1 MNSYII
7 TVILSVV
14 SGVLVAIVK
23 HLMDEITKLRK
34 EKSEEEHI
42 KSEALCN
49 GVLQLLKIQII
60 EYHDKYM
67 SGENIPP
74 YVYANFDS
82 MYKAYTQLGGN
93 GTITR
98 MKEDIDK
105 LRIEK

>member
-1 MNSYII
+1 MSYLI
-7 TVILSVV
+7 TAVLSLI
-14 SGVLVAIVK
+14 SGVLAFIVK
-23 HLMDEITKLRK
+23 NLISENTKLRK
-34 EKSEEEHI
+34 EKETHDHE

-67 SGENIPP
+67 AGDNIPP

-82 MYKAYTQLGGN
+82 MYKAYKALGGN

-105 LRIEK
+105 LRVGK

>member
-1 MNSYII
+1 MNYVISAVLSII
-7 TVILSVV
+7 
-14 SGVLVAIVK
+14 SGILVAIIK
-23 HLMDEITKLRK
+23 GLIEENNKLRK
-34 EKSEEEHI
+34 EKDTKDHE

-67 SGENIPP
+67 AGDNIPP

-82 MYKAYTQLGGN
+82 MYKAYKALGGN

-105 LRIEK
+105 LRVGK

>member
-1 MNSYII
+1 MNYLI
-7 TVILSVV
+7 TAVLSVV
-14 SGVLVAIVK
+14 SGILVAIIK
-23 HLMDEITKLRK
+23 NLIDENDKLRNKKQEDEK
-34 EKSEEEHI
+34 E

-67 SGENIPP
+67 AGDNIPP
-74 YVYANFDS
+74 YVYTNFDS
-82 MYKAYTQLGGN
+82 MYKAYKALGGN

-105 LRIEK
+105 LRVGK

>member
-1 MNSYII
+1 MMNYVI
-7 TVILSVV
+7 TAVLSVV
-14 SGVLVAIVK
+14 SGVLVFLVK
-23 HLMDEITKLRK
+23 NLITENNKLRK
-34 EKSEEEHI
+34 EKETQDHE

-67 SGENIPP
+67 AGDNIPP

-82 MYKAYTQLGGN
+82 MYKAYKQLGGN
-93 GTITR
+93 GVITR

-105 LRIEK
+105 LKVGK

>member
-1 MNSYII
+1 MNY
-7 TVILSVV
+7 VISAVLSIV
-14 SGVLVAIVK
+14 SGVLVYIIK
-23 HLMDEITKLRK
+23 RLIDEIDKLRNEKKK
-34 EKSEEEHI
+34 EDHE

-67 SGENIPP
+67 AGDNIPP

-93 GTITR
+93 GVITR

-105 LRIEK
+105 LKVGK

>member
-1 MNSYII
+1 MNYVISAVLSII
-7 TVILSVV
+7 
-14 SGVLVAIVK
+14 SGILVAIIK
-23 HLMDEITKLRK
+23 GLIEENNKLRK
-34 EKSEEEHI
+34 EKDTQEHE

-67 SGENIPP
+67 AGDNIPP

-82 MYKAYTQLGGN
+82 MYKAYKALGGN

-105 LRIEK
+105 LRVGK

>member
-1 MNSYII
+1 MSYVI
-7 TVILSVV
+7 TVLLSLV
-14 SGVLVAIVK
+14 SGVLVFIVQNLIK
-23 HLMDEITKLRK
+23 ENQKLRK
-34 EKSEEEHI
+34 TKNEEEHA

-67 SGENIPP
+67 CGENIPP
-74 YVYANFDS
+74 YVYGNFDA
-82 MYKAYTQLGGN
+82 MYKAYTALGGN

>member
-1 MNSYII
+1 MTQYII
-7 TVILSVV
+7 TISLSVI

-34 EKSEEEHI
+34 EKSEEEHA

-67 SGENIPP
+67 CGENIPP
-74 YVYANFDS
+74 YVYGNFDA
-82 MYKAYTQLGGN
+82 MYKAYKALGGN
-93 GTITR
+93 GVITR

-105 LRIEK
+105 LRVGK